1 MRSKPDN
8 LRSSLGTRCGLK
20 GKALSREMKS
30 LVLAS
35 VFAFVCAEHV
45 GSKAMLEST
54 TPATPPCSRPG
65 YVWWNEL
72 LATDTDKLAAFYAD
86 VIGWT
91 IRAVDPENTRLPP
104 RTLEDRYIL
113 FMDGSQEAAG
123 LIKSGHRDAAH
134 PGAGWFMYIHVLDV
148 DAAVTKVQEK
158 GGKVLRSVA
167 TTAEGDRIVIVSDP
181 LGNLFGLVTPAKP
194 GC

>member
-1 MRSKPDN
+1 
-8 LRSSLGTRCGLK
+8 
-20 GKALSREMKS
+20 
-30 LVLAS
+30 
-35 VFAFVCAEHV
+35 
-45 GSKAMLEST
+45 MLDSA
-54 TPATPPCSRPG
+54 TPAAPPCSRPG

-72 LATDTDKLAAFYAD
+72 LATDTDKLVGFYAD

-91 IRAVDPENTRLPP
+91 TRAVDPENTGLPP

-123 LIKSGHRDAAH
+123 LINSGHRDAAH

-148 DAAVTKVQEK
+148 DSAVTKVEEK
-158 GGKVLRSVA
+158 GGKVIRPVA

-181 LGNLFGLVTPAKP
+181 LGNLFGLVTPAKT